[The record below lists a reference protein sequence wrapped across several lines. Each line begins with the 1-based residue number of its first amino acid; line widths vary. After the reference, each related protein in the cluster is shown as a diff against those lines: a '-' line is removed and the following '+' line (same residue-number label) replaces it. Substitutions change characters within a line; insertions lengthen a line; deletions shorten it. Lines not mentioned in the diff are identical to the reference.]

1 MEVIEKIFPNT
12 TEITSLGRLDIGGCD
27 VQNLAQKYGTPFY
40 LFDSEHIENVCD
52 TYNTEFISRYQNTQ
66 VVYGSKAFANKSIFK
81 IILDKGLGVDVVSG
95 GELTLAILCGIN
107 PEKIYFHGN
116 NKTETELK
124 LAQEARLSK
133 IVVDSFYELELLNSL
148 SQNNDVIQDILIRL
162 SPAIELD
169 ERTHKYTTTGIL
181 DSKFGFA
188 IDNGDAEKAINLIES
203 MNNLNLIGIHFHLG
217 SPLFS
222 IVPYVL
228 GIKKVIKFLSQF
240 KNLKLKEFSPGGGF
254 AVSYTV
260 EDKTPSVKEY
270 AEAICNTLN
279 ESLDFFNM
287 PKPKLIIEPGRAI
300 TGPAGVAIY
309 SVGAIK
315 NIENVRKY
323 ISVDG
328 GMGDNIRPALYG
340 AKYEA
345 VVINRLWDER
355 PKEKVTIVGKY
366 CESGDIL
373 IKDIFLPEI
382 KSGDIIA
389 IPVSGAYSTS
399 MASNY
404 NMNPRPVI
412 ISVKDGMD
420 SIIRKRESLADLF
433 KMDV

>member
-1 MEVIEKIFPNT
+1 M
-12 TEITSLGRLDIGGCD
+12 C
-27 VQNLAQKYGTPFY
+27 
-40 LFDSEHIENVCD
+40 
-52 TYNTEFISRYQNTQ
+52 
-66 VVYGSKAFANKSIFK
+66 
-81 IILDKGLGVDVVSG
+81 
-95 GELTLAILCGIN
+95 
-107 PEKIYFHGN
+107 
-116 NKTETELK
+116 
-124 LAQEARLSK
+124 
-133 IVVDSFYELELLNSL
+133 
-148 SQNNDVIQDILIRL
+148 IR
-162 SPAIELD
+162 D
-169 ERTHKYTTTGIL
+169 R
-181 DSKFGFA
+181 
-188 IDNGDAEKAINLIES
+188 
-203 MNNLNLIGIHFHLG
+203 
-217 SPLFS
+217 
-222 IVPYVL
+222 
-228 GIKKVIKFLSQF
+228 
-240 KNLKLKEFSPGGGF
+240 
-254 AVSYTV
+254 SYTV
-260 EDKTPSVKEY
+260 KDKTPSVKEY

-279 ESLDFFNM
+279 ESLDFYNF

-373 IKDIFLPEI
+373 VKDILLPEI

-412 ISVKDGMD
+412 VSVKDGMD
-420 SIIRKRESLADLF
+420 SIIRKRESLSDLF